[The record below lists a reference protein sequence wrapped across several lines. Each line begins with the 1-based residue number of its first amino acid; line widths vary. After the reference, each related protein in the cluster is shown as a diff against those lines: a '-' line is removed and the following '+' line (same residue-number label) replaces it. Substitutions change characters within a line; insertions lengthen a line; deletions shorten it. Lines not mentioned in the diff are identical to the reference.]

1 MDLVDDLGNDL
12 ALAILTE
19 NKYSKKI
26 DSKQILPLMS
36 KIREVLETV
45 SAKDHTTLPI
55 DSDSAETI
63 TSHSY

>member
-19 NKYSKKI
+19 NKYGKKI

-45 SAKDHTTLPI
+45 STKDHTNLPT
-55 DSDSAETI
+55 DSDNTET
-63 TSHSY
+63 TNSH